1 MSLPLTFASDFIR
14 LNFIAVET
22 VVHPFVSVFLICFG
36 LRRLLKISQS
46 FPPISHTEFTGIFTT
61 GHTHSCP
68 RPILSFL
75 DGDSVEDQGAC
86 QGPDCT
92 PGLAPP
98 PTALEPWA
106 ACKHTRLLLAS
117 CEALWA
123 WDRVCHLSGPS
134 SGAHMAVFRLERL

>member
-92 PGLAPP
+92 PGLAPLP
-98 PTALEPWA
+98 LLWSLGLHVNTR
-106 ACKHTRLLLAS
+106 ACCWPAVRP
-117 CEALWA
+117 
-123 WDRVCHLSGPS
+123 SGPGTVS
-134 SGAHMAVFRLERL
+134 VT

>member
-1 MSLPLTFASDFIR
+1 MFLPLTFASDFIR

-46 FPPISHTEFTGIFTT
+46 FLPISHTEFTGIFTT

-75 DGDSVEDQGAC
+75 DGNPVKDRGMC

-92 PGLAPP
+92 HGPALPL
-98 PTALEPWA
+98 TALEPWA
-106 ACKHTRLLLAS
+106 TCKHMRSLLAS
-117 CEALWA
+117 PEAL
-123 WDRVCHLSGPS
+123 
-134 SGAHMAVFRLERL
+134 